1 MTVRRAFIFNTCSP
15 LLSVKAIMA
24 PSIPSDSETSSDLL
38 VEIVET
44 LEVHG
49 LPSDSYQ
56 LHDAVDVEAL
66 DRLLESSA
74 GDVEVR
80 FTVEGVQLVVTQ
92 DSVDVPLDEPA
103 GSPN

>member
-1 MTVRRAFIFNTCSP
+1 MV
-15 LLSVKAIMA
+15 
-24 PSIPSDSETSSDLL
+24 PSIPRDSDPSPDL
-38 VEIVET
+38 VVKIVET

-66 DRLLESSA
+66 EQLLASSA

-80 FTVEGVQLVVTQ
+80 FTVEGIQLAVTH
-92 DSVDVPLDEPA
+92 DGVDVLLDEPA
-103 GSPN
+103 GAPDQ

>member
-1 MTVRRAFIFNTCSP
+1 
-15 LLSVKAIMA
+15 MA
-24 PSIPSDSETSSDLL
+24 PSTPSDSETSPDLL
-38 VEIVET
+38 VDIIET

-49 LPSDSYQ
+49 LPRDSYQ
-56 LHDAVDVEAL
+56 LHDAVAVEAL
-66 DRLLESSA
+66 DRLLASSA

-103 GSPN
+103 GSPNQ

>member
-1 MTVRRAFIFNTCSP
+1 
-15 LLSVKAIMA
+15 MA
-24 PSIPSDSETSSDLL
+24 PSTPSDSATSPDLL
-38 VEIVET
+38 VDIIET

-49 LPSDSYQ
+49 LPRDSYQ

-66 DRLLESSA
+66 DRLLASSA

-92 DSVDVPLDEPA
+92 DSVDVRLDEPA
-103 GSPN
+103 GSPNQ

>member
-1 MTVRRAFIFNTCSP
+1 VTARRAFIFNTCSP
-15 LLSVKAIMA
+15 YVPVKAIMA
-24 PSIPSDSETSSDLL
+24 PSTPSDSETSSDLL
-38 VEIVET
+38 VEIVEM
-44 LEVHG
+44 LEFHG

-56 LHDAVDVEAL
+56 LHEAVDVEAL

-74 GDVEVR
+74 GNVEVR